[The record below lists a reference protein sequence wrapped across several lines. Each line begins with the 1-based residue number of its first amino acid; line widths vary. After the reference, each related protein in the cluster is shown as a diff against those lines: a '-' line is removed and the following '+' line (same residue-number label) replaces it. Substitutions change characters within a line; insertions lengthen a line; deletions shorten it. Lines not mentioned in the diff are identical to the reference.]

1 MIGGGTVDEGEPGSL
16 VGIWGLAVV
25 HSRRFLFIA
34 FAFAVMADPV
44 SSVAYAI
51 EAALRAL
58 GGRLDLLLP
67 TMLLVVAII
76 ALVIVNYW
84 FLIARFPRGGGDAAA
99 AAQAFGDAWAF
110 PPMGALIVD
119 FALTIAISVAAA
131 SSAIISYVPGLSSWR
146 LPLALGLCALVAGV
160 TWFGHLGRLLFAAFT
175 LMFLVAASVVIL
187 RGWIDPVTVR
197 PAPASR
203 GSGHSA
209 LAAVV
214 LAFPVAMALAT
225 GVEAPLTAIAQ
236 LGQLDDRDRR
246 RFGRGTLALTV
257 GIVGALTLSLTA
269 LAAHLGVGIP
279 ASGATQMANVA
290 RAAAGDGAAYALF
303 QASSAILLLS
313 AASSSFAAGPGLL
326 RALSRAPG
334 NPLGILP
341 ASFGRTNSHHTPYWA
356 VLAFLASAAAVVVAA
371 GGREQELVLFYAVA
385 VFVSFLTG
393 LLAMARFSLREG
405 KRSLLAVNCVAVL
418 SVSFTLL
425 VNLGRGYPLASLA
438 AALLIAG
445 ALYALWVRAGRP
457 RGIAEAERLA
467 ETELAEA

>member
-1 MIGGGTVDEGEPGSL
+1 M
-16 VGIWGLAVV
+16 V
-25 HSRRFLFIA
+25 HSRPFLFIA

-58 GGRLDLLLP
+58 DGRLDLLLP
-67 TMLLVVAII
+67 TMALVIGII

-84 FLIARFPRGGGDAAA
+84 FLVARFPRGGGDAAA
-99 AAQAFGDAWAF
+99 AGQAFGDAWGF

-131 SSAIISYVPGLSSWR
+131 SSAIISYVPELSDRR
-146 LPLALGLCALVAGV
+146 LPLALGLCALVAAI
-160 TWFGHLGRLLFAAFT
+160 TWFGHLGRLVFAAFT
-175 LMFLVAASVVIL
+175 LTFLVAAGLVVT
-187 RGWIDPVTVR
+187 RGWLDPVTVHA
-197 PAPASR
+197 APDSH
-203 GSGHSA
+203 GSGHAA

-236 LGQLDDRDRR
+236 LGQLGDRDRR
-246 RFGRGTLALTV
+246 RFGRGTLALTIA
-257 GIVGALTLSLTA
+257 IVGLLTLSLTA

-279 ASGATQMANVA
+279 ASGATQIADVA
-290 RAAAGDGAAYALF
+290 RAAAGDGATYALF

-326 RALSRAPG
+326 RALSRTPG

-341 ASFGRTNSHHTPYWA
+341 ATFGRTNAHHTPYWA
-356 VLAFLASAAAVVVAA
+356 VLAFLISSCAVVVAA

-393 LLAMARFSLREG
+393 LLAMARFSLNEG
-405 KRSLLAVNCVAVL
+405 NHALLAVNGVAVAA
-418 SVSFTLL
+418 VGFTLAI
-425 VNLGRGYPLASLA
+425 NLGRGYPLASLA

-457 RGIAEAERLA
+457 RGIAEAERF
-467 ETELAEA
+467 AEADPLGGR

>member
-1 MIGGGTVDEGEPGSL
+1 
-16 VGIWGLAVV
+16 
-25 HSRRFLFIA
+25 
-34 FAFAVMADPV
+34 
-44 SSVAYAI
+44 
-51 EAALRAL
+51 
-58 GGRLDLLLP
+58 
-67 TMLLVVAII
+67 
-76 ALVIVNYW
+76 
-84 FLIARFPRGGGDAAA
+84 
-99 AAQAFGDAWAF
+99 
-110 PPMGALIVD
+110 MGALIVD

-356 VLAFLASAAAVVVAA
+356 VLAFLASAGAVVVAA

-405 KRSLLAVNCVAVL
+405 KRFLLAVNCVAVL

-467 ETELAEA
+467 EA

>member
-1 MIGGGTVDEGEPGSL
+1 
-16 VGIWGLAVV
+16 VV
-25 HSRRFLFIA
+25 HSRPFLFVA

-58 GGRLDLLLP
+58 DGRLDLLLP
-67 TMLLVVAII
+67 TMALVIGII

-99 AAQAFGDAWAF
+99 AGQAFGDAWGF

-119 FALTIAISVAAA
+119 FALTIAISIAAA
-131 SSAIISYVPGLSSWR
+131 SSAIISYVPELSGWR
-146 LPLALGLCALVAGV
+146 LPLALGLCVLVAAV
-160 TWFGHLGRLLFAAFT
+160 TWFGHLGRLVFAAFT
-175 LMFLVAASVVIL
+175 LTFLAAAAVIVAH
-187 RGWIDPVTVR
+187 GWIDPVTVN
-197 PAPASR
+197 AQPASH
-203 GSGHSA
+203 GAGHAA

-236 LGQLDDRDRR
+236 LGQLGDRDRS
-246 RFGRGTLALTV
+246 RFGRGTLALTIA
-257 GIVGALTLSLTA
+257 IVGLLTLSLTA
-269 LAAHLGVGIP
+269 LAVHLGVGVP
-279 ASGATQMANVA
+279 AAGTTQIANIA
-290 RAAAGDGAAYALF
+290 RAAVGNGPVYALF

-326 RALSRAPG
+326 RALSRRPG

-341 ASFGRTNSHHTPYWA
+341 AALGRTNAHHTPYWA
-356 VLAFLASAAAVVVAA
+356 VLAFLVSSCAVVVAA

-405 KRSLLAVNCVAVL
+405 NRVLLAVNSVAVAA
-418 SVSFTLL
+418 VTFTLA
-425 VNLGRGYPLASLA
+425 VNLGRGYPVASLA
-438 AALLIAG
+438 AALLIAA

-457 RGIAEAERLA
+457 RGIAEAERFA
-467 ETELAEA
+467 DA

>member
-1 MIGGGTVDEGEPGSL
+1 M
-16 VGIWGLAVV
+16 V
-25 HSRRFLFIA
+25 HSRPFLFIA

-58 GGRLDLLLP
+58 DGRLDLLLP
-67 TMLLVVAII
+67 TMALVIGII

-84 FLIARFPRGGGDAAA
+84 FLVARFPRGGGDAAA
-99 AAQAFGDAWAF
+99 AGQAFGDAWGF

-131 SSAIISYVPGLSSWR
+131 SSAIISYVPELSDRR
-146 LPLALGLCALVAGV
+146 LPLALGLCALVAAI
-160 TWFGHLGRLLFAAFT
+160 TWFGHLGRLVFAAFT
-175 LMFLVAASVVIL
+175 LTFLVAAGLVVT
-187 RGWIDPVTVR
+187 RGWLDPVTVHA
-197 PAPASR
+197 APDSH
-203 GSGHSA
+203 GSGHAA

-236 LGQLDDRDRR
+236 LGQLGDRDRR
-246 RFGRGTLALTV
+246 RFGRGTLALTIA
-257 GIVGALTLSLTA
+257 IVGLLTLSLTA

-279 ASGATQMANVA
+279 ASGATQIANVA
-290 RAAAGDGAAYALF
+290 RAAAGDGATYALF

-326 RALSRAPG
+326 RALSRTPG

-341 ASFGRTNSHHTPYWA
+341 ATFGRTNAHHTPYWA
-356 VLAFLASAAAVVVAA
+356 VLAFLISSCAVVVAA

-393 LLAMARFSLREG
+393 LLAMARFSLNEG
-405 KRSLLAVNCVAVL
+405 NRALLAVNSVAIAAVG
-418 SVSFTLL
+418 FTLAI
-425 VNLGRGYPLASLA
+425 NLGRGYPLASLA

-457 RGIAEAERLA
+457 RGIAEAERF
-467 ETELAEA
+467 AEADPLGGR

>member
-1 MIGGGTVDEGEPGSL
+1 M
-16 VGIWGLAVV
+16 V
-25 HSRRFLFIA
+25 HSRPFLFIA

-58 GGRLDLLLP
+58 DGRLDLLLP
-67 TMLLVVAII
+67 TMALVIGII

-84 FLIARFPRGGGDAAA
+84 FLVARFPRGGGDAAA
-99 AAQAFGDAWAF
+99 AGQAFGDAWGF

-131 SSAIISYVPGLSSWR
+131 SSAIISYMPGLSDRR
-146 LPLALGLCALVAGV
+146 LPLALGLCALVAAI
-160 TWFGHLGRLLFAAFT
+160 TWFGHLGRLVFAAFT
-175 LMFLVAASVVIL
+175 LTFLVAAGVVVA
-187 RGWIDPVTVR
+187 RGWLDPVTVHA
-197 PAPASR
+197 APDSH
-203 GSGHSA
+203 GSGHAA

-236 LGQLDDRDRR
+236 LGQLGDRDRR
-246 RFGRGTLALTV
+246 RFGRGTLALTIA
-257 GIVGALTLSLTA
+257 IVGLLTLSLTA

-279 ASGATQMANVA
+279 ASGATQIADVA
-290 RAAAGDGAAYALF
+290 RAAAGDGATYALF

-326 RALSRAPG
+326 RALSRTPG

-341 ASFGRTNSHHTPYWA
+341 ATFGRTNAHHTPYWA
-356 VLAFLASAAAVVVAA
+356 VLAFLISSCAVVVAA

-385 VFVSFLTG
+385 VFLSFLTG
-393 LLAMARFSLREG
+393 LLAMARFSLNEG
-405 KRSLLAVNCVAVL
+405 NHALLAVNGVAVAA
-418 SVSFTLL
+418 VGFTLAI
-425 VNLGRGYPLASLA
+425 NLGRGYPLASLA

-457 RGIAEAERLA
+457 RGIAEAERF
-467 ETELAEA
+467 AEADPLGGR

>member
-1 MIGGGTVDEGEPGSL
+1 L
-16 VGIWGLAVV
+16 V
-25 HSRRFLFIA
+25 HSRPFLFVA

-58 GGRLDLLLP
+58 DGRLDLLLP
-67 TMLLVVAII
+67 TMALVVGII

-99 AAQAFGDAWAF
+99 AGHAFGDAWGF

-131 SSAIISYVPGLSSWR
+131 SSAIISYVPELSQWR
-146 LPLALGLCALVAGV
+146 LPLALGLCGLVAAI
-160 TWFGHLGRLLFAAFT
+160 TWFGHLGRLVFAGFT
-175 LMFLVAASVVIL
+175 FTFLVAAALVVAH
-187 RGWIDPVTVR
+187 GWIDPVT
-197 PAPASR
+197 AHASPASH
-203 GSGHSA
+203 GSGHAA

-225 GVEAPLTAIAQ
+225 GVEAPLTAVAQ
-236 LGQLDDRDRR
+236 LGQLGDRDRR
-246 RFGRGTLALTV
+246 RFGRGTLALTIV
-257 GIVGALTLSLTA
+257 IVGALTLSLTA
-269 LAAHLGVGIP
+269 LAVHLGVGIP
-279 ASGATQMANVA
+279 ESGTQIAAIA
-290 RAAAGDGAAYALF
+290 RAAAGDGATYALF

-326 RALSRAPG
+326 RALSRTPG

-341 ASFGRTNSHHTPYWA
+341 ASFGRTNAHHTPYWA
-356 VLAFLASAAAVVVAA
+356 VLAFLGSACAVVVAA

-393 LLAMARFSLREG
+393 LLAMARFSLNEG
-405 KRSLLAVNCVAVL
+405 NRALLAVNSVAIAAVG
-418 SVSFTLL
+418 FTLAI
-425 VNLGRGYPLASLA
+425 NLGRGYPLASLA

-445 ALYALWVRAGRP
+445 ALYALWARAGRP
-457 RGIAEAERLA
+457 RGIAEAERF
-467 ETELAEA
+467 AEA

>member
-1 MIGGGTVDEGEPGSL
+1 
-16 VGIWGLAVV
+16 
-25 HSRRFLFIA
+25 
-34 FAFAVMADPV
+34 MADPV

-58 GGRLDLLLP
+58 DGRLDLLLP
-67 TMLLVVAII
+67 TMALVIGII

-84 FLIARFPRGGGDAAA
+84 FLVARFPRGGGDAAA
-99 AAQAFGDAWAF
+99 AGQAFGDAWGF

-131 SSAIISYVPGLSSWR
+131 SSAIISYMPGLSDRR
-146 LPLALGLCALVAGV
+146 LPLALGLCALVAAI
-160 TWFGHLGRLLFAAFT
+160 TWFGHLGRLVFAAFT
-175 LMFLVAASVVIL
+175 LTFLVAAGLVVT
-187 RGWIDPVTVR
+187 RGWLDPVTVHA
-197 PAPASR
+197 APDSH
-203 GSGHSA
+203 GSGHAA

-236 LGQLDDRDRR
+236 LGQLGDRDRR
-246 RFGRGTLALTV
+246 RFGRGTLALTIA
-257 GIVGALTLSLTA
+257 IVGLLTLSLTA

-279 ASGATQMANVA
+279 ASGATQIADVA
-290 RAAAGDGAAYALF
+290 RAAAGDGATYALF

-326 RALSRAPG
+326 RALSRTPG

-341 ASFGRTNSHHTPYWA
+341 ATFGRTNAHHTPYWA
-356 VLAFLASAAAVVVAA
+356 VLAFLISSCAVVVAA

-393 LLAMARFSLREG
+393 LLAMARFSLNEG
-405 KRSLLAVNCVAVL
+405 NHALLAVNGVAVAA
-418 SVSFTLL
+418 VGFTLAI
-425 VNLGRGYPLASLA
+425 NLGRGYPLASLA

-457 RGIAEAERLA
+457 RGIAEAERF
-467 ETELAEA
+467 AEADPLGGR

>member
-1 MIGGGTVDEGEPGSL
+1 M
-16 VGIWGLAVV
+16 V
-25 HSRRFLFIA
+25 HSRPFLFVA

-58 GGRLDLLLP
+58 DGRLDLLLP
-67 TMLLVVAII
+67 TMALVIGII

-84 FLIARFPRGGGDAAA
+84 FLVARFPRGGGDAAA
-99 AAQAFGDAWAF
+99 AGQAFGDAWGF

-131 SSAIISYVPGLSSWR
+131 VERDHLVRAGAVATGGFRSRSASASSW
-146 LPLALGLCALVAGV
+146 PAV

-175 LMFLVAASVVIL
+175 LTFLFAAGLVIT
-187 RGWIDPVTVR
+187 RGWIDPVTAR
-197 PAPASR
+197 PASDSH
-203 GSGHSA
+203 GSGHAA

-236 LGQLDDRDRR
+236 LGQLGDRDRR
-246 RFGRGTLALTV
+246 RFGRGTLALTI

-269 LAAHLGVGIP
+269 LSVHLGVGIP
-279 ASGATQMANVA
+279 SAGATQISEIA
-290 RAAAGDGAAYALF
+290 RAATGDGAAYALF
-303 QASSAILLLS
+303 QASSAVLLLS

-326 RALSRAPG
+326 RALSRTPG

-341 ASFGRTNSHHTPYWA
+341 ATLGRTNAHHTPYWA
-356 VLAFLASAAAVVVAA
+356 VLAFLLASSAVVVAA
-371 GGREQELVLFYAVA
+371 GGSEQELVLFYAVA

-393 LLAMARFSLREG
+393 LLAMARFSLNEG
-405 KRSLLAVNCVAVL
+405 NHALLAVNAVAIVAVG
-418 SVSFTLL
+418 FTLAI
-425 VNLGRGYPLASLA
+425 NLGRGYPLASLA
-438 AALLIAG
+438 ASLLIA
-445 ALYALWVRAGRP
+445 ATLYAMWVRAGRP
-457 RGIAEAERLA
+457 RGIAEAERF
-467 ETELAEA
+467 AEA

>member
-1 MIGGGTVDEGEPGSL
+1 L
-16 VGIWGLAVV
+16 V
-25 HSRRFLFIA
+25 HSRPFLFIA

-58 GGRLDLLLP
+58 DGRLDLLLP
-67 TMLLVVAII
+67 TMALVIGII

-84 FLIARFPRGGGDAAA
+84 FLVARFPRGGGDAAA
-99 AAQAFGDAWAF
+99 AGQAFGDAWGF

-131 SSAIISYVPGLSSWR
+131 SSAIISYMPGLSDRR
-146 LPLALGLCALVAGV
+146 LPLALGLCALVAAI
-160 TWFGHLGRLLFAAFT
+160 TWFGHLGRLVFAAFT
-175 LMFLVAASVVIL
+175 LTFLVAAGLVVT
-187 RGWIDPVTVR
+187 RGWLDPVTVHA
-197 PAPASR
+197 APDSH
-203 GSGHSA
+203 GSGHAA

-236 LGQLDDRDRR
+236 LGQLGDRDRR
-246 RFGRGTLALTV
+246 RFGRGTLALTIA
-257 GIVGALTLSLTA
+257 IVGLLTLSLTA

-279 ASGATQMANVA
+279 ASGATQIADVA
-290 RAAAGDGAAYALF
+290 RAAAGDGATYALF

-326 RALSRAPG
+326 RALSRTPG

-341 ASFGRTNSHHTPYWA
+341 ATFGRTNAHHTPYWA
-356 VLAFLASAAAVVVAA
+356 VLAFLISSCAVVVAA

-393 LLAMARFSLREG
+393 LLAMARFSLNEG
-405 KRSLLAVNCVAVL
+405 NHALLAVNGVAVAA
-418 SVSFTLL
+418 VGFTLAI
-425 VNLGRGYPLASLA
+425 NLGRGYPLASLA

-457 RGIAEAERLA
+457 RGIAEAERF
-467 ETELAEA
+467 AEADPLGGR

>member
-1 MIGGGTVDEGEPGSL
+1 M
-16 VGIWGLAVV
+16 V
-25 HSRRFLFIA
+25 HSRPFLFIA

-58 GGRLDLLLP
+58 DGRLDLLLP
-67 TMLLVVAII
+67 TMALVIGII

-84 FLIARFPRGGGDAAA
+84 FLVARFPRGGGDAAA
-99 AAQAFGDAWAF
+99 AGQAFGDAWGF

-131 SSAIISYVPGLSSWR
+131 SSAIISYMPGLSDRR
-146 LPLALGLCALVAGV
+146 LPLALGLCALVAAI
-160 TWFGHLGRLLFAAFT
+160 TWFGHLGRLVFAAFT
-175 LMFLVAASVVIL
+175 LTFLVAAGLVVT
-187 RGWIDPVTVR
+187 RGWLDPVTVHA
-197 PAPASR
+197 APDSH
-203 GSGHSA
+203 GSGHAA

-236 LGQLDDRDRR
+236 LGQLGDRDRR
-246 RFGRGTLALTV
+246 RFGRGTLALTIA
-257 GIVGALTLSLTA
+257 IVGLLTLSLTA

-279 ASGATQMANVA
+279 ASGATQIADVA
-290 RAAAGDGAAYALF
+290 RAAAGDGATYALF

-326 RALSRAPG
+326 RALSRTPG

-341 ASFGRTNSHHTPYWA
+341 ATFGRTNAHHTPYWA
-356 VLAFLASAAAVVVAA
+356 VLAFLISSCAVVVAA

-393 LLAMARFSLREG
+393 LLAMARFSLNEG
-405 KRSLLAVNCVAVL
+405 NHALLAVNGVAVAA
-418 SVSFTLL
+418 VGFTLAI
-425 VNLGRGYPLASLA
+425 NLGRGYPLASLA

-457 RGIAEAERLA
+457 RGIAEAERF
-467 ETELAEA
+467 AEADPLGGR

>member
-1 MIGGGTVDEGEPGSL
+1 M
-16 VGIWGLAVV
+16 V
-25 HSRRFLFIA
+25 HSRPFLFIA

-58 GGRLDLLLP
+58 DGRLDLLLP
-67 TMLLVVAII
+67 TMALVIGII

-84 FLIARFPRGGGDAAA
+84 FLVARFPRGGGDAAA
-99 AAQAFGDAWAF
+99 AGQAFGDAWGF

-131 SSAIISYVPGLSSWR
+131 SSAIISYVPGLSDRR
-146 LPLALGLCALVAGV
+146 LPLALGLCALVAAI
-160 TWFGHLGRLLFAAFT
+160 TWFGHLGRLVFAAFT
-175 LMFLVAASVVIL
+175 LTFLVAAGLVVT
-187 RGWIDPVTVR
+187 RGWLDPVTVHA
-197 PAPASR
+197 APDSH
-203 GSGHSA
+203 GSGHAA

-236 LGQLDDRDRR
+236 LGQLGDRDRR
-246 RFGRGTLALTV
+246 RFGRGTLALTIA
-257 GIVGALTLSLTA
+257 IVGLLTLSLTA

-279 ASGATQMANVA
+279 ASGATQIADVA
-290 RAAAGDGAAYALF
+290 RAAAGDGATYALF

-326 RALSRAPG
+326 RALSRTPG

-341 ASFGRTNSHHTPYWA
+341 ASFGRTNAHHTPYWA
-356 VLAFLASAAAVVVAA
+356 VLAFLISSCAVVVAA

-393 LLAMARFSLREG
+393 LLAMARFSLNEG
-405 KRSLLAVNCVAVL
+405 NHALLAVNGVAVAA
-418 SVSFTLL
+418 VGFTLAI
-425 VNLGRGYPLASLA
+425 NLGRGYPLASLA

-457 RGIAEAERLA
+457 RGIAEAERF
-467 ETELAEA
+467 AEA

>member
-1 MIGGGTVDEGEPGSL
+1 L
-16 VGIWGLAVV
+16 V
-25 HSRRFLFIA
+25 HSRPFLFIA

-58 GGRLDLLLP
+58 DGRLDLLLP
-67 TMLLVVAII
+67 TMALVIGII

-84 FLIARFPRGGGDAAA
+84 FLVARFPRGGGDAAA
-99 AAQAFGDAWAF
+99 AGQAFGDAWGF

-131 SSAIISYVPGLSSWR
+131 SSAIISYVPELSDRR
-146 LPLALGLCALVAGV
+146 LPLALGLCALVAAI
-160 TWFGHLGRLLFAAFT
+160 TWFGHLGRLVFAAFT
-175 LMFLVAASVVIL
+175 LTFLVAAGVVVA
-187 RGWIDPVTVR
+187 RGWLDPVTVH
-197 PAPASR
+197 ASPDSH
-203 GSGHSA
+203 GSGHAA

-236 LGQLDDRDRR
+236 LGQLGDRDRR
-246 RFGRGTLALTV
+246 RFGRGTLALTIA
-257 GIVGALTLSLTA
+257 IVGLLTLSLTA

-279 ASGATQMANVA
+279 ASGATQIADVA
-290 RAAAGDGAAYALF
+290 RAAAGDGATYALF

-326 RALSRAPG
+326 RALSRTPG

-341 ASFGRTNSHHTPYWA
+341 ASFGRTNAHHTPYWA
-356 VLAFLASAAAVVVAA
+356 VLAFLISSCAVVVAA

-393 LLAMARFSLREG
+393 LLAMARFSLKEG
-405 KRSLLAVNCVAVL
+405 NLALLAVNAVAVAA
-418 SVSFTLL
+418 VGFTLAI
-425 VNLGRGYPLASLA
+425 NLGRGYPLASLA

-457 RGIAEAERLA
+457 RGIAEAERF
-467 ETELAEA
+467 AEA

>member
-1 MIGGGTVDEGEPGSL
+1 M
-16 VGIWGLAVV
+16 V
-25 HSRRFLFIA
+25 HSRPFLFIA

-58 GGRLDLLLP
+58 DGRLDLLLP
-67 TMLLVVAII
+67 TMALVVGII
-76 ALVIVNYW
+76 ALVILNYW
-84 FLIARFPRGGGDAAA
+84 FLVARFPGGGGDAAA
-99 AAQAFGDAWAF
+99 AGKAFGDAWGF

-131 SSAIISYVPGLSSWR
+131 SSAIISYVPGLSAWR
-146 LPLALGLCALVAGV
+146 LPLALALCVVVAAI
-160 TWFGHLGRLLFAAFT
+160 TWFGHLGRLVFAAFT
-175 LMFLVAASVVIL
+175 LAFLATAGVVIA
-187 RGWIDPVTVR
+187 RGWIDPAVIR
-197 PAPASR
+197 PAASSH

-236 LGQLDDRDRR
+236 LGQLGDDDRR

-257 GIVGALTLSLTA
+257 AIVGSLTLSLTA
-269 LAAHLGVGIP
+269 LAVHLRVGIP
-279 ASGATQMANVA
+279 ASGATQIADVA

-303 QASSAILLLS
+303 QATSAILLLS
-313 AASSSFAAGPGLL
+313 AASSSFSAGPGLL
-326 RALSRAPG
+326 RALSRTPG

-341 ASFGRTNSHHTPYWA
+341 ATFGRTNAHHTPYWA
-356 VLAFLASAAAVVVAA
+356 VLAFLVSSCAVVAAA

-405 KRSLLAVNCVAVL
+405 KRALLIVNSFAVAAVG
-418 SVSFTLL
+418 FTLAI
-425 VNLGRGYPLASLA
+425 NLGRGYPLASFA

-457 RGIAEAERLA
+457 RGIAEAERF
-467 ETELAEA
+467 AEA

>member
-1 MIGGGTVDEGEPGSL
+1 
-16 VGIWGLAVV
+16 VV
-25 HSRRFLFIA
+25 HSRPFLFIA

-58 GGRLDLLLP
+58 DGRLDLLLP
-67 TMLLVVAII
+67 TMALVVGII

-84 FLIARFPRGGGDAAA
+84 FLVARFPGGGGDAAA
-99 AAQAFGDAWAF
+99 AGEAFGDAWGF

-131 SSAIISYVPGLSSWR
+131 SSAIISYVPGLSGWR
-146 LPLALGLCALVAGV
+146 LPLAVSLCIVVAAI
-160 TWFGHLGRLLFAAFT
+160 TWFGHLGRLVFAAFT
-175 LMFLVAASVVIL
+175 LAFLATAGVVIA
-187 RGWIDPVTVR
+187 RGWIDPALVR
-197 PAPASR
+197 PAPGAH

-257 GIVGALTLSLTA
+257 AIVGSLTLALTA
-269 LAAHLGVGIP
+269 LAVHLGVGVP
-279 ASGATQMANVA
+279 ASGATQIADIA

-303 QASSAILLLS
+303 QATSAILLLS
-313 AASSSFAAGPGLL
+313 AASSSFSAGPGLL
-326 RALSRAPG
+326 RALSRTPG

-341 ASFGRTNSHHTPYWA
+341 ATFGRTNVHHTPYWA
-356 VLAFLASAAAVVVAA
+356 VLAFLVSSCGVVVAA

-393 LLAMARFSLREG
+393 LLAMARFSRREG
-405 KRSLLAVNCVAVL
+405 RRVLLGVNGVAVIA
-418 SVSFTLL
+418 VGFTLAI
-425 VNLGRGYPLASLA
+425 NLGRGYPLASLA

-445 ALYALWVRAGRP
+445 VLYVFWVRAGRP
-457 RGIAEAERLA
+457 RGIAEAERF
-467 ETELAEA
+467 AEA

>member
-1 MIGGGTVDEGEPGSL
+1 
-16 VGIWGLAVV
+16 VV
-25 HSRRFLFIA
+25 HSRPFLFIA

-58 GGRLDLLLP
+58 DGRLDLLLP
-67 TMLLVVAII
+67 TMAMVIGII

-84 FLIARFPRGGGDAAA
+84 FLVARFPRGGGDAAA
-99 AAQAFGDAWAF
+99 AGQAFGDAWGF

-131 SSAIISYVPGLSSWR
+131 SSAIISYVPGLSDWR
-146 LPLALGLCALVAGV
+146 LPLALGLCTVVAAI
-160 TWFGHLGRLLFAAFT
+160 TWFGHLGRLVFAAFT
-175 LMFLVAASVVIL
+175 LTFLVAAVLVIA
-187 RGWIDPVTVR
+187 RGWIAPRTTR
-197 PAPASR
+197 PAPASH
-203 GSGHSA
+203 GSGHAA

-246 RFGRGTLALTV
+246 RFGRGTLALTIA
-257 GIVGALTLSLTA
+257 IVGSLTLSLTA
-269 LAAHLGVGIP
+269 LAVHLGVGIP
-279 ASGATQMANVA
+279 GSGATQIANVA
-290 RAAAGDGAAYALF
+290 RAAAGDGATYALF

-326 RALSRAPG
+326 RALSRTPG

-341 ASFGRTNSHHTPYWA
+341 ATFGRTNAHHTPYWA
-356 VLAFLASAAAVVVAA
+356 VLAFLGSACAVVVAA

-393 LLAMARFSLREG
+393 LLAMARFSLNEG
-405 KRSLLAVNCVAVL
+405 NRALLAVNSVAIAAVG
-418 SVSFTLL
+418 FTLAI
-425 VNLGRGYPLASLA
+425 NLGRGYPLASLA

-445 ALYALWVRAGRP
+445 ALYALWARAGRP
-457 RGIAEAERLA
+457 RGIAEAERF
-467 ETELAEA
+467 AEA